1 MSKSVPEV
9 MQYCGV
15 CEQNALLSDPLAWS
29 DADMELDIELKK
41 RKTALHCLF
50 CAYIYTISVVL
61 FAKRPPSPQFL
72 YDNNCSQLP
81 VCLLKT
87 YPSDH
92 RHLYPCAF
100 SPLNCYC

>member
-41 RKTALHCLF
+41 EKQPFIVCFVLTFIPFPLFYLQSDPLPLNFCMTITAHSCLF
-50 CAYIYTISVVL
+50 
-61 FAKRPPSPQFL
+61 
-72 YDNNCSQLP
+72 
-81 VCLLKT
+81 VC
-87 YPSDH
+87 
-92 RHLYPCAF
+92 
-100 SPLNCYC
+100 